1 MKKIITFDKSLEF
14 KSMVGE
20 ITSIS
25 LEHDLKFIDQSN
37 IEGNFYVSGSYKL
50 TEASQIEEK
59 FSFDVPVE
67 ISLPETISLD
77 TSKIEIE
84 DFNYE
89 IENEDTMLCH
99 INVLIQ
105 GVEEVRTE
113 ELDEK
118 DDLEIKENDE
128 VDIREYIDNE
138 EEKIDISKCKEI
150 DVRQC
155 EEKDVRECDGDEK
168 DKTNTIDEDGIKEIE
183 PIHEEHINIQEII
196 NEFKKEDKEV
206 TNNMEEI
213 TIEKEEITL
222 TKTSNVGSLFSS
234 FKDEDET
241 FSTYSIYIVRSN
253 ETIESIIEKYK
264 VKREDLEN
272 YNDLSNIQIGT
283 KLIIPTTNE

>member
-14 KSMVGE
+14 KSMIGE

-25 LEHDLKFIDQSN
+25 LEHNLKFIDQSN
-37 IEGNFYVSGSYKL
+37 IEGNFFVTGSYKL

-59 FSFDVPVE
+59 FSFDIPVE

-105 GVEEVRTE
+105 GVEEVQTE
-113 ELDEK
+113 ELEEIEIIQIDEQDTRK
-118 DDLEIKENDE
+118 
-128 VDIREYIDNE
+128 
-138 EEKIDISKCKEI
+138 
-150 DVRQC
+150 C
-155 EEKDVRECDGDEK
+155 EETDERECDGDEK
-168 DKTNTIDEDGIKEIE
+168 DKTNIIDEDGFKEIE
-183 PIHEEHINIQEII
+183 PIHEENINIEEII
-196 NEFKKEDKEV
+196 KELKKEDKEV
-206 TNNMEEI
+206 TNKMEEI
-213 TIEKEEITL
+213 IIEKEET
-222 TKTSNVGSLFSS
+222 TTTETSNVGSLFSS

-241 FSTYSIYIVRSN
+241 FSTYSIYIVRNN
-253 ETIESIIEKYK
+253 ETIETIMEKYK

>member
-25 LEHDLKFIDQSN
+25 LEHNLKFIDQSN
-37 IEGNFYVSGSYKL
+37 IEGKFLVSGSYKL
-50 TEASQIEEK
+50 TEASQIEDK
-59 FSFDVPVE
+59 FSFDIPVE
-67 ISLPETISLD
+67 ISLPETIALD

-105 GVEEVRTE
+105 GVEEVQTE
-113 ELDEK
+113 ELYEK
-118 DDLEIKENDE
+118 EYNETDITNLE
-128 VDIREYIDNE
+128 
-138 EEKIDISKCKEI
+138 EI
-150 DVRQC
+150 
-155 EEKDVRECDGDEK
+155 DVRECDGDEK
-168 DKTNTIDEDGIKEIE
+168 DKTKIIDEDGIKEIE
-183 PIHEEHINIQEII
+183 PIHEEHIITQEII
-196 NEFKKEDKEV
+196 KESKKEDKEV

-213 TIEKEEITL
+213 VIEKEEISSTES
-222 TKTSNVGSLFSS
+222 SNVGSLFSS

-241 FSTYSIYIVRSN
+241 FSTYSIYIVRNNESI
-253 ETIESIIEKYK
+253 ETIMEKYK
-264 VKREDLEN
+264 VKKEDLEN